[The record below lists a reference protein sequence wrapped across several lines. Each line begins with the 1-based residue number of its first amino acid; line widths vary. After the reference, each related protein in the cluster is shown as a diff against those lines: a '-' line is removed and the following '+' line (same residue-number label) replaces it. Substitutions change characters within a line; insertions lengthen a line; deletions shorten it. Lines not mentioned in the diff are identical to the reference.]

1 MYYLVKKSNKSTTKL
16 GSILPKKIVSPDN
29 KLGALCLA
37 PSESWEDNNFALKK
51 SNVTG
56 YEPFDASKQ
65 KRSGPVIKVA
75 DNFAVT
81 EEFTITN
88 KSSDELSKE
97 KKLETELD
105 ISRLSTK
112 EAVFIVIELMEKL
125 LDKKTVALSDFSKSV
140 QDAYS
145 TLKTK
150 VDEVK

>member
-1 MYYLVKKSNKSTTKL
+1 M
-16 GSILPKKIVSPDN
+16 
-29 KLGALCLA
+29 GALCLA